1 MVQKLR
7 QPRRS
12 KPEHQ
17 PRQKTRVGLEREI
30 AQITERIRAVSKI
43 ECFRNSPRTRAFAS
57 QCALGTSR
65 PGTRALLRFS
75 RTAFHC
81 FHEVRAQTA
90 IHLSLDNWN
99 KEAWNLVE
107 LKGEDSTLAAGES
120 IKTEAEWS
128 PLGRAIYSISVGHAF
143 ADVQRSD
150 ARVGLQTLRAIRAG
164 TNWD

>member
-1 MVQKLR
+1 MAPMETIPPL
-7 QPRRS
+7 
-12 KPEHQ
+12 
-17 PRQKTRVGLEREI
+17 
-30 AQITERIRAVSKI
+30 SKI
-43 ECFRNSPRTRAFAS
+43 DLNTIPALTVAQSAVEQFAS
-57 QCALGTSR
+57 ENSLPIELLASRVRALGTSW

-128 PLGRAIYSISVGHAF
+128 HLGRAIYSISVGHAF
-143 ADVQRSD
+143 ADAQRSD
-150 ARVGLQTLRAIRAG
+150 AWVGLQTLRAIRAG